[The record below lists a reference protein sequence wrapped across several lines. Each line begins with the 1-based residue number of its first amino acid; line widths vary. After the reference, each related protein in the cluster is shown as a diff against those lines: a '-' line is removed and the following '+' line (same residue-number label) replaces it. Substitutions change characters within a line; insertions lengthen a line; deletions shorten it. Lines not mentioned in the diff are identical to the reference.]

1 MPVVHF
7 STPFWKSLRFW
18 SCHVGEPDILLFLP
32 RNMLRHSCSRD
43 LGTRQRWTYFHGYLG
58 TGNRNT
64 NRDQTLDLGRTGVK
78 VISLKAQ
85 GAGEFFTASQTP
97 VRPCA

>member
-1 MPVVHF
+1 MWV
-7 STPFWKSLRFW
+7 
-18 SCHVGEPDILLFLP
+18 
-32 RNMLRHSCSRD
+32 
-43 LGTRQRWTYFHGYLG
+43 RQTYFYFCPEICCVILVAGIWG
-58 TGNRNT
+58 QGMVDVFPWGSGNWELKYRNT
-64 NRDQTLDLGRTGVK
+64 DGDQTLGLGRTGVK

>member
-1 MPVVHF
+1 M
-7 STPFWKSLRFW
+7 
-18 SCHVGEPDILLFLP
+18 GETDIRVFLP
-32 RNMLRHSCSRD
+32 RNMLCNSCSRD
-43 LGTRQRWTYFHGYLG
+43 LGTRPRWVYFHGDLE

-64 NRDQTLDLGRTGVK
+64 DGDQTLDLGRTGVK

-85 GAGEFFTASQTP
+85 AAGEFFTASQTP

>member
-7 STPFWKSLRFW
+7 STAFWKSLRFW
-18 SCHVGEPDILLFLP
+18 SCHVGETDILLFLP
-32 RNMLRHSCSRD
+32 RNMLCNSCSRN
-43 LGTRQRWTYFHGYLG
+43 LGTRHGGCISMGIWELKY
-58 TGNRNT
+58 RNT
-64 NRDQTLDLGRTGVK
+64 DGDQTLGLGRTGVK

-97 VRPCA
+97 VRACA